1 MVEFPQQ
8 VIPVS
13 SDTAITSEPQLSK
26 RLYGP
31 GTPTGSGSPPLLPET
46 IYTVPLGKRA
56 KITMLLAANVDDTS
70 PLSTRTFTLSLGSD
84 SSETRLFNNCE
95 VDPGIPLALELDLT
109 MEEGEIIQALPTFG
123 VAITINGSEF

>member
-1 MVEFPQQ
+1 MTEFPQQ
-8 VIPVS
+8 NIPIS

-31 GTPTGSGSPPLLPET
+31 GTPTGSGSPPILPET

-56 KITMLLAANVDDTS
+56 KITMLLAANTDDSS
-70 PLSTRTFTLSLGSD
+70 PPMTRTFTLSLGPD
-84 SSETRLFNNCE
+84 SPETRLFNNTE
-95 VDPGIPLALELDLT
+95 IDPGTPLALGLDLT
-109 MEEGEIIQALPTFG
+109 MEEGEIIQALPAFG

>member
-31 GTPTGSGSPPLLPET
+31 GTPAGSGSPPLLPQT
-46 IYTVPLGKRA
+46 IYTVPAGKRA
-56 KITMLLAANVDDTS
+56 KITMLLAANIDEDS
-70 PLSTRTFTLSLGSD
+70 PPLTQTFTLSLGPD
-84 SSETRLFNNCE
+84 SPETRLFNNCE
-95 VDPGIPLALELDLT
+95 IDPGTPLALGLDLT
-109 MEEGEIIQALPTFG
+109 MEEGEIIQALPTIG